1 MRRVL
6 VGAFVWSYF
15 TIFREKSSGDCAEFL
30 SAGNNDTGSCGLVKD
45 LTFVGFNG
53 KINRFVT
60 DNFQLWKLPV
70 INRKLNKYFISSRA
84 THNS

>member
-30 SAGNNDTGSCGLVKD
+30 SAGNNDTGSCRLVKD
-45 LTFVGFNG
+45 LTFDGFNE
-53 KINRFVT
+53 KIDRFVT
-60 DNFQLWKLPV
+60 DNFHKSKV
-70 INRKLNKYFISSRA
+70 N
-84 THNS
+84 